1 MDGKILVT
9 GISGWIAKHT
19 TIELLN
25 LGYKIL
31 GTVRNNS
38 LIEQTKETISK
49 HAPIDNLSFVELD
62 LLKDEGWNEAAQGC
76 KYIMHI
82 ASPFPYKVSN
92 NRDSLLAPAVD
103 GTLRVLNAGL
113 NANVEQII
121 KTSSIV
127 AMFRKP
133 NRNNPYSFGENDW
146 TDENW
151 TKGVTDYFLSKTK
164 AERIAWEFMESKGLK
179 NKLTTICP
187 GGVFGDALDTKGGT
201 SIEYVRQFL
210 KGKFPA
216 APKWGVLIS
225 DVRDV
230 AKSHIACLGNNKVGG
245 RRLIV
250 GKEVKTLIELSQI
263 MAEAMPEYAKKLPKK
278 HLPNFMVKLFSYI
291 DSSAKTMIPDLEIT
305 MQTDTTYSEDLLGF
319 KFKPAKGCMAD
330 TAKSVVRLGLV

>member
-49 HAPIDNLSFVELD
+49 FAPINNLSFVELD

-127 AMFRKP
+127 AMF
-133 NRNNPYSFGENDW
+133 
-146 TDENW
+146 
-151 TKGVTDYFLSKTK
+151 
-164 AERIAWEFMESKGLK
+164 
-179 NKLTTICP
+179 
-187 GGVFGDALDTKGGT
+187 
-201 SIEYVRQFL
+201 
-210 KGKFPA
+210 
-216 APKWGVLIS
+216 
-225 DVRDV
+225 
-230 AKSHIACLGNNKVGG
+230 
-245 RRLIV
+245 
-250 GKEVKTLIELSQI
+250 
-263 MAEAMPEYAKKLPKK
+263 
-278 HLPNFMVKLFSYI
+278 
-291 DSSAKTMIPDLEIT
+291 
-305 MQTDTTYSEDLLGF
+305 
-319 KFKPAKGCMAD
+319 
-330 TAKSVVRLGLV
+330 